1 MSRSLDGLSRTLAY
15 SFKDPELLQ
24 VAVTHRSAGGQ
35 NNERLEFL
43 GDAVLGYIIAD
54 WLYTL
59 FPDADEG
66 QLSRLRASLV
76 KKETLA
82 DIARSL
88 TLGNYL
94 RLGSGELKSGGFRR
108 DSILADALEA
118 ILGGI
123 VLDSGL
129 EACRACVQRVYAD
142 KIHELSVLD
151 ELKDPKTRLQ
161 EYLQSRKLGL
171 PVYEVTKVTGKSHNQ
186 QFHVACRLAGAQQ
199 PSKGEGSSR
208 RRAEQAAAAA
218 MLKRLG
224 VDPGGNARASG

>member
-1 MSRSLDGLSRTLAY
+1 MSRSLDGLSRILGY
-15 SFKDPELLQ
+15 NFKDPQLLQ
-24 VAVTHRSAGGQ
+24 AAVTHRSAGGQ

-43 GDAVLGYIIAD
+43 GDAVLGYIVAD

-82 DIARSL
+82 DIARSV
-88 TLGNYL
+88 TVGDYL
-94 RLGSGELKSGGFRR
+94 YLGSGELNIGGFRR

-123 VLDSGL
+123 VLDRGF
-129 EACRACVQRVYAD
+129 EACRACVQRLFSS
-142 KIHELSVLD
+142 KIRQVSVLD

-161 EYLQSRKLGL
+161 EYLQSRKLDL
-171 PVYEVTKVTGKSHNQ
+171 PVYEVTSVTGKSHNQ
-186 QFHVACRLAGAQQ
+186 QFHVECRVAGTQQ
-199 PSKGEGSSR
+199 SSQGKGSSR
-208 RRAEQAAAAA
+208 RRAEQAAAAG
-218 MLKRLG
+218 MLDRLG
-224 VDPGGNARASG
+224 DDPGEG

>member
-1 MSRSLDGLSRTLAY
+1 MSRSLNGLSRILGY
-15 SFKDPELLQ
+15 NFKNPQLLRI
-24 VAVTHRSAGGQ
+24 AVTHRSAGGQ

-43 GDAVLGYIIAD
+43 GDAVLGYIVAD

-82 DIARSL
+82 DIARNV
-88 TLGNYL
+88 TVGDYL
-94 RLGSGELKSGGFRR
+94 QLGSGELKSGGFRR

-123 VLDSGL
+123 VVDSGF
-129 EACRACVQRVYAD
+129 EACRACVQRLFSR
-142 KIHELSVLD
+142 KINEVSVLD

-161 EYLQSRKLGL
+161 EYLQSRKLDL
-171 PVYEVTKVTGKSHNQ
+171 PVYDVIKVTGKSHNQ
-186 QFHVACRLAGAQQ
+186 QFCVECRVTGAQQ
-199 PSKGEGSSR
+199 SSQGKGSSR

-218 MLKRLG
+218 MLDRLR
-224 VDPGGNARASG
+224 DNSGDV